1 MTEVVLAV
9 LGRQEGSHGR
19 LVPRGIKLH
28 ALCTRFFFETC
39 TVFEEIWEK
48 AILLRVLYC
57 TQKQASFICVSQY
70 QHSQKNVELFW
81 KYTVHQS
88 RDTHTVD
95 IKIKL
100 SMALFQI
107 KNNLI
112 SAKKWTSYRN
122 WRQKKVVEIT
132 WWPIVTVRMSN
143 HVT

>member
-57 TQKQASFICVSQY
+57 TQKQASFICVSEY
-70 QHSQKNVELFW
+70 QHSQKNVELF
-81 KYTVHQS
+81 
-88 RDTHTVD
+88 
-95 IKIKL
+95 
-100 SMALFQI
+100 
-107 KNNLI
+107 
-112 SAKKWTSYRN
+112 
-122 WRQKKVVEIT
+122 
-132 WWPIVTVRMSN
+132 
-143 HVT
+143 